1 MKDVLIC
8 CTDAEGSQL
17 EWLAKALLDTGWSVN
32 FMHKGSRGVA
42 SANCVIAVWS
52 PHSVGDAWLTAR
64 AKTAAKHR
72 RLVSI
77 RLGGARPPRGLRSEQ
92 VIDLSEWPARG
103 ADRAINSLLVS
114 VDAVANGVV
123 QRVDSAEGSKL
134 WIGLGI
140 ALLLGG
146 GGYALFELASVR
158 TTPNGATERT
168 DSSYSAA
175 STRAA
180 DEAAAAEHAMRQASA
195 ASSDRHSNSSDRHS
209 NSDDAATTGDGEPA
223 LKPAAEMSDAGRI
236 GAQALSQLAAQI
248 EAPDG
253 RLDAVR
259 RSADEALALDP
270 QEPHARATLAVV
282 TGLAD
287 LRWREATAYVDAG
300 DATSSD
306 TALAVIVS
314 RYLRLTGRS
323 VEPIASDA
331 SASPLC
337 GIADD
342 AAFAQAIIDLHS
354 AERLSL
360 LRYGCVVERIGS
372 RPDVRSKLGMVDG

>member
-8 CTDAEGSQL
+8 CTNAEGSQL

-42 SANCVIAVWS
+42 NANCVIAVWS

-103 ADRAINSLLVS
+103 ADRAINSLLGS

-123 QRVDSAEGSKL
+123 RRVDSGDGSKR
-134 WIGLGI
+134 WIGVGVVV
-140 ALLLGG
+140 LLIGG
-146 GGYALFELASVR
+146 AYALFELASVQSTR
-158 TTPNGATERT
+158 GPTAGT

-175 STRAA
+175 SARAA
-180 DEAAAAEHAMRQASA
+180 DEAAAAEHAMRKAAA
-195 ASSDRHSNSSDRHS
+195 ASNDRRENSHDGAT
-209 NSDDAATTGDGEPA
+209 AADGAAE
-223 LKPAAEMSDAGRI
+223 KPAAEMSDAGRI
-236 GAQALSQLAAQI
+236 GEQALSQLTAQI

-253 RLDAVR
+253 HVDAVR
-259 RSADEALALDP
+259 RSAEEALALDP
-270 QEPHARATLAVV
+270 RQPHARAAFAVV

-287 LRWREATAYVDAG
+287 LKWHEAAAYVDAL

-306 TALAVIVS
+306 AALAAVVS
-314 RYLRLTGRS
+314 RYLRLIGRS
-323 VEPIASDA
+323 GEPIASDP

-342 AAFAQAIIDLHS
+342 AAFAQAIIDLNG

-360 LRYGCVVERIGS
+360 LKHGCVVERIGS
-372 RPDVRSKLGMVDG
+372 RPDVRVKLGITGA

>member
-42 SANCVIAVWS
+42 SADCVIAVWS
-52 PHSVGDAWLTAR
+52 PRSVGDAWLTAR
-64 AKTAAKHR
+64 ATTAAKHR

-103 ADRAINSLLVS
+103 ADRAINSLLGS

-134 WIGLGI
+134 WIGLGL
-140 ALLLGG
+140 ALLVVG
-146 GGYALFELASVR
+146 GGYALFKLASVQ
-158 TTPNGATERT
+158 TTGGATANT
-168 DSSYSAA
+168 DSTYSAA
-175 STRAA
+175 SIRAA
-180 DEAAAAEHAMRQASA
+180 DEAAAAEHAMRGASA
-195 ASSDRHSNSSDRHS
+195 ASNDRP
-209 NSDDAATTGDGEPA
+209 NSDAGTTTGDGQPA
-223 LKPAAEMSDAGRI
+223 VKPAAEMSDAARI
-236 GAQALSQLAAQI
+236 GAQALSQLSAQI

-253 RLDAVR
+253 RIDAVR
-259 RSADEALALDP
+259 SSAEEALALDP
-270 QEPHARATLAVV
+270 QQPHARATLAVV

-287 LRWREATAYVDAG
+287 LNWREAAAHVDTL

-306 TALAVIVS
+306 AALAGVIG
-314 RYLRLTGRS
+314 RYLRLIGQS
-323 VEPIASDA
+323 AQPVASDPP
-331 SASPLC
+331 ASPLC
-337 GIADD
+337 SIPDD
-342 AAFAQAIIDLHS
+342 IVFAQAIIDLS
-354 AERLSL
+354 GAERLSL
-360 LRYGCVVERIGS
+360 LKYGCVVERIGS
-372 RPDVRSKLGMVDG
+372 RPDVRTKLGITQHD